1 MSTPNNQNKQQSYV
15 FHLKTFFI
23 FLVRPKK
30 SAIVF
35 SQLQHHDLK
44 SLRKKQ
50 KRSRYIK
57 TASKFT
63 TNTTKVNA
71 TLSECNPRKSP
82 SFLLSFALFVM
93 GTKQKQID
101 MKMTVMRAAKRPKLS
116 S

>member
-1 MSTPNNQNKQQSYV
+1 MSEV
-15 FHLKTFFI
+15 EF
-23 FLVRPKK
+23 KK
-30 SAIVF
+30 LAKETV
-35 SQLQHHDLK
+35 
-44 SLRKKQ
+44 
-50 KRSRYIK
+50 RSRYIK

-101 MKMTVMRAAKRPKLS
+101 MKMTVTSAAKRPKVS